1 MSVLGGKR
9 RFWKLLDDSKDNV
22 PRCRTHVE
30 KITRCEPCQK
40 VLNAHWKSMP
50 KVEPRAYAGIS
61 GVEWNAEVDRAA
73 IENQERLHSWA
84 VAHLYKNPNELGEEP
99 F

>member
-1 MSVLGGKR
+1 
-9 RFWKLLDDSKDNV
+9 
-22 PRCRTHVE
+22 
-30 KITRCEPCQK
+30 
-40 VLNAHWKSMP
+40 MP

-84 VAHLYKNPNELGEEP
+84 VAHLYMNPNELGEEP